1 MGPAPPEVF
10 FDRVKRALDDRD
22 HWEEFLKLLSLF
34 STDIIDENMLLQ
46 MAAPFLGGQGS
57 ELEIQFRDLLGLDR
71 VRKSSMAE
79 LPKAAGHA
87 HGYGHPS
94 GMGAAYLTGPKFRYG
109 PSYRRLPDS
118 VSVDMLLAWLLAL
131 IFLQE
136 TTLACSG
143 RDELCRSVLNDD
155 WVSHPTWASE
165 ESGFVAH
172 KKNSYEEALHKS
184 EEERHEY
191 HVHLESMAHTISL
204 LEPIAF
210 KIGDMTPEE
219 RAIFRLSPNLGGRS
233 RSIHQKIIKR
243 VYGRENTQE
252 VLQSLQ
258 DNPYVAVPVVL
269 DRLKQVDAEW
279 RKNKREWEKVWREV
293 DSRNFYK
300 SLDHQGV
307 AFKSNDKKAITGKA
321 LLAEIERIKEE
332 QDKKRLEEDAVSEG
346 DAHNPQER
354 IKRTQ
359 VSPRH
364 QLDYDMHDGAVLQD
378 AIKLTL
384 CFLERNDQRQSGSNV
399 PQYNVV
405 ERRRIE
411 AFLRHYAMHLFGMG
425 ADFDAA
431 FGPPIDQAEWE
442 DLGLYIGDGD
452 EDTFEEEEVTRK
464 NRKSGKRSG
473 GGGQNGAVSAG
484 DLKKKLNKTRKVMEK
499 SHGPKTSGTSKGNSG
514 SNSSYHRSPSSS
526 RQLSPVP
533 QTSDPISPM
542 RMDGRVATDKGKA
555 READLDDVWLRHV
568 EFVIPPSQDA
578 KNTPN
583 VNGTVITPPV
593 DASAVEPKRLGS
605 FFCNTTFYTLL
616 RLLQV
621 RILALILGSN

>member
-1 MGPAPPEVF
+1 
-10 FDRVKRALDDRD
+10 
-22 HWEEFLKLLSLF
+22 
-34 STDIIDENMLLQ
+34 MLTH
-46 MAAPFLGGQGS
+46 
-57 ELEIQFRDLLGLDR
+57 FR
-71 VRKSSMAE
+71 
-79 LPKAAGHA
+79 
-87 HGYGHPS
+87 
-94 GMGAAYLTGPKFRYG
+94 
-109 PSYRRLPDS
+109 
-118 VSVDMLLAWLLAL
+118 
-131 IFLQE
+131 LQE

-219 RAIFRLSPNLGGRS
+219 RAIFRLTPDLGGRS

-243 VYGRENTQE
+243 VYGRENAQE

-258 DNPYVAVPVVL
+258 DNPSVAVPVVL

-307 AFKSNDKKAITGKA
+307 AFKANDKKAITGKA

-332 QDKKRLEEDAVSEG
+332 QDKEKNQEEDVALEEGRDSP
-346 DAHNPQER
+346 HQR
-354 IKRTQ
+354 IHRSQ
-359 VSPRH
+359 VLPRH
-364 QLDYDMHDGAVLQD
+364 QLEYDMHDEAVLQD
-378 AIKLTL
+378 AVKLTL

-399 PQYNVV
+399 PQYNTV

-411 AFLRHYAMHLFGMG
+411 AFLRHYVMHQFGLG
-425 ADFDAA
+425 PEFDAA

-442 DLGLYIGDGD
+442 DLGLYIADGD
-452 EDTFEEEEVTRK
+452 EESFEEEEPSRK
-464 NRKSGKRSG
+464 GRKSGKRSG
-473 GGGQNGAVSAG
+473 AGPNGAVSAG
-484 DLKKKLNKTRKVMEK
+484 ELKKKLNKTRKAMEK
-499 SHGPKTSGTSKGNSG
+499 APGLKTTGTSKGNSA

-526 RQLSPVP
+526 RLGSPVL
-533 QTSDPISPM
+533 QTSSVMSPM
-542 RMDGRVATDKGKA
+542 RGGDAEHGLAAKDKGKT
-555 READLDDVWLRHV
+555 RVDLDDIWLRHV
-568 EFVIPPSQDA
+568 DIVIPGQDPKDTTRA
-578 KNTPN
+578 NDMD
-583 VNGTVITPPV
+583 V
-593 DASAVEPKRLGS
+593 DASFGTGQNTKTKSLGS
-605 FFCNTTFYTLL
+605 FFSNTTFYTLL

-621 RILALILGSN
+621 RFYVGKGRDNILTVCFEVAVFSLNGMQEPRRKACDRWIYILPP

>member
-1 MGPAPPEVF
+1 MVCT
-10 FDRVKRALDDRD
+10 
-22 HWEEFLKLLSLF
+22 HF
-34 STDIIDENMLLQ
+34 S
-46 MAAPFLGGQGS
+46 
-57 ELEIQFRDLLGLDR
+57 
-71 VRKSSMAE
+71 
-79 LPKAAGHA
+79 
-87 HGYGHPS
+87 
-94 GMGAAYLTGPKFRYG
+94 
-109 PSYRRLPDS
+109 
-118 VSVDMLLAWLLAL
+118 
-131 IFLQE
+131 LQE

-191 HVHLESMAHTISL
+191 HVHLESIAHTISL
-204 LEPIAF
+204 LEPVAF

-219 RAIFRLSPNLGGRS
+219 RAVFRLSPNLGGRS
-233 RSIHQKIIKR
+233 RSIHQKIIKK
-243 VYGRENTQE
+243 VYGRENMQE

-258 DNPYVAVPVVL
+258 DNPSVAVPVVL
-269 DRLKQVDAEW
+269 DRLKHVDAEW

-321 LLAEIERIKEE
+321 LLAEVERIKED
-332 QDKKRLEEDAVSEG
+332 QDKKRRLEENAALGEDT
-346 DAHNPQER
+346 HNSQER
-354 IKRTQ
+354 IKRNQ

-364 QLDYDMHDGAVLQD
+364 QLEYDMQDGAVLQD
-378 AIKLTL
+378 ALKLTL

-399 PQYNVV
+399 PQYNAV

-411 AFLRHYAMHLFGMG
+411 AFLRHYVMHQFGLG
-425 ADFDAA
+425 ADFDAV

-442 DLGLYIGDGD
+442 DLGLYIADGD
-452 EDTFEEEEVTRK
+452 EESFEEEEMTRK
-464 NRKSGKRSG
+464 NRKSGKRAS

-499 SHGPKTSGTSKGNSG
+499 ANGPKTSGTSKANSG

-526 RQLSPVP
+526 RQPSPVA
-533 QTSDPISPM
+533 QTSDPVYPM
-542 RMDGRVATDKGKA
+542 RVDGRVAKDKGKP
-555 READLDDVWLRHV
+555 READLDDIWLRHV
-568 EFVIPPSQDA
+568 ELVIPSKDA
-578 KNTPN
+578 KNTTELN
-583 VNGTVITPPV
+583 SMDITPAV
-593 DASAVEPKRLGS
+593 DGPDVKPERLGS

-621 RILALILGSN
+621 RILFQCWVLINWLF

>member
-1 MGPAPPEVF
+1 VYHF
-10 FDRVKRALDDRD
+10 K
-22 HWEEFLKLLSLF
+22 
-34 STDIIDENMLLQ
+34 
-46 MAAPFLGGQGS
+46 
-57 ELEIQFRDLLGLDR
+57 
-71 VRKSSMAE
+71 
-79 LPKAAGHA
+79 
-87 HGYGHPS
+87 
-94 GMGAAYLTGPKFRYG
+94 
-109 PSYRRLPDS
+109 
-118 VSVDMLLAWLLAL
+118 
-131 IFLQE
+131 E

-219 RAIFRLSPNLGGRS
+219 RAIFRLTPDLGGRS

-243 VYGRENTQE
+243 VYGRENAQE

-258 DNPYVAVPVVL
+258 DNPSVAVPVVL

-307 AFKSNDKKAITGKA
+307 AFKANDKKAITGKA
-321 LLAEIERIKEE
+321 LLAEIERTKEE
-332 QDKKRLEEDAVSEG
+332 QDKHRTQEEDAALEG
-346 DAHNPQER
+346 DQDTPQER
-354 IKRTQ
+354 IKRSQ
-359 VSPRH
+359 VLPRH
-364 QLDYDMHDGAVLQD
+364 QLEYDMHDEAVLQD
-378 AIKLTL
+378 ALKLTL
-384 CFLERNDQRQSGSNV
+384 CFLERNDQRQSGSSV
-399 PQYNVV
+399 PQYNAV

-411 AFLRHYAMHLFGMG
+411 AFLRHYVMHQFGLG
-425 ADFDAA
+425 PEFDAA
-431 FGPPIDQAEWE
+431 FGPPIEQAEWE
-442 DLGLYIGDGD
+442 DLGLYIADGD
-452 EDTFEEEEVTRK
+452 EESFEEEETSRK
-464 NRKSGKRSG
+464 SRKSGKRAG
-473 GGGQNGAVSAG
+473 GGGLNGAVSAG
-484 DLKKKLNKTRKVMEK
+484 DLKKKLNKTRKAMEK
-499 SHGPKTSGTSKGNSG
+499 APGLKTTGTSKANSG

-526 RQLSPVP
+526 RQGSPVP
-533 QTSDPISPM
+533 HMSNATSPT
-542 RMDGRVATDKGKA
+542 RGGHTEDGRAAKDKGKA
-555 READLDDVWLRHV
+555 READLNDIWLRHV
-568 EFVIPPSQDA
+568 DLVLPGQESKDTAGTNGMDIDPSAGTGQNA
-578 KNTPN
+578 KTK
-583 VNGTVITPPV
+583 
-593 DASAVEPKRLGS
+593 SLGS

-621 RILALILGSN
+621 RLLHW